1 MNMEHLH
8 KSDIADALRFAASY
22 IDANPPSSDAELNRA
37 RLYILQE
44 LAREADREARK

>member
-1 MNMEHLH
+1 MNLDHLH

-22 IDANPPSSDAELNRA
+22 IGSNPPSSDTELNRA

-44 LAREADREARK
+44 LAREADLEARK